1 MRRALNDEWIVTT
14 IDLGRGAGSHC
25 SVKTEDIGVH
35 MPNNQNHICRKGK
48 GGLAGEDLPAGTW
61 SKSSC
66 PATPG
71 NSEVGGEAPTREASL
86 LSST

>member
-1 MRRALNDEWIVTT
+1 MGRRLRCFPGKADGGHEARDE
-14 IDLGRGAGSHC
+14 H
-25 SVKTEDIGVH
+25 
-35 MPNNQNHICRKGK
+35 
-48 GGLAGEDLPAGTW
+48 GGGEEPGHVLAGEDLPAGTW